1 MKMKKIY
8 FFLAA
13 AALSFAACTGSGL
26 RQEDPDKDPSVNPGT
41 GVSAGQETKV
51 EPMVM
56 TTYESEYNNG
66 SKVEDKGTQETMA
79 MAPQTT
85 TNTLRVVMT
94 CLNRNFS
101 KEAAAPAR
109 AAAIDVPPYVYDGE
123 KDVLT
128 IDFGKG
134 TVIEGMTCSGQAKV
148 FNAQFFLV
156 KNGTVT
162 VQTNNLCV
170 EGMTFIGQFT
180 AKTAELNDGMPSKVD
195 VVIPTFGAFVKNPLG
210 LMISLNGKLSL
221 KYATALEV
229 GGMDLNIISLFGNF
243 NLKTASNLVFTAAQ
257 LPVAGE
263 LNVKMSKPVSYTY
276 DGTPYEVDNF
286 SIEFAEKLADTKF
299 GFEKNNVG
307 MSKTYAEL
315 VANYPGIIDVIGTYL
330 AVIFGK

>member
-26 RQEDPDKDPSVNPGT
+26 RQEDPEQNQPGNNGT
-41 GVSAGQETKV
+41 TVVAGEEKTV

-56 TTYESEYNNG
+56 TTYDNDYNNG
-66 SKVEDKGTQETMA
+66 SKEGTKESQETMA

-85 TNTLRVVMT
+85 TNTMRVVMT
-94 CLNRNFS
+94 CLNGHFS
-101 KEAAAPAR
+101 PAAAAPAR
-109 AAAIDVPPYVYDGE
+109 VAAVDVPPYTYDSE

-134 TVIEGMTCSGQAKV
+134 AVIEGLTCSGQAKV
-148 FNAQFFLV
+148 YNAKFFLV

-180 AKTAELNDGMPSKVD
+180 AKTAELNAGMPSKVD
-195 VVIPTFGAFVKNPLG
+195 VNIASAYVKNPLG
-210 LMISLNGKLSL
+210 LFISLNGKMSL

-263 LNVKMSKPVSYTY
+263 LNVKMSKKVSYSYEGKT
-276 DGTPYEVDNF
+276 YEVDNF
-286 SIEFAEKLADTKF
+286 SIEFAEKLADTVF
-299 GFEKNNVG
+299 GFEYEGKG
-307 MSKTYAEL
+307 ISKTYAEL
-315 VANYPGIIDVIGTYL
+315 VANYPDIISVIGTYL